1 MIFFYFFRAHKEQKK
16 IAETKVPE
24 GPGVCFVCSES
35 VEDLVAHMAE
45 KHKVKIFSIWL
56 ENMNYYVTIV
66 SNPKRNISHKGVF
79 R

>member
-1 MIFFYFFRAHKEQKK
+1 MYTILVEFSLFWYMIFFYFFRAHKEQKK

-45 KHKVKIFSIWL
+45 KHKVKIFSIW
-56 ENMNYYVTIV
+56 
-66 SNPKRNISHKGVF
+66 
-79 R
+79 